1 MYVLYSRVLW
11 QINSKQQNTNKNIVS
26 SFHKFG
32 NIVTLRATTSLEPK
46 TKSNKRVTLPRFGNT
61 LKVTL
66 PPYINVTTTIYR
78 LL

>member
-26 SFHKFG
+26 NFHKFG
-32 NIVTLRATTSLEPK
+32 NIVTLRATTSLQPK
-46 TKSNKRVTLPRFGNT
+46 TKSNKRVTLPRFCNT

-66 PPYINVTTTIYR
+66 PPSITPYHNY
-78 LL
+78 

>member
-1 MYVLYSRVLW
+1 MYVLYSRALW
-11 QINSKQQNTNKNIVS
+11 QINSQQQNTNKNIVS
-26 SFHKFG
+26 NFPEFG
-32 NIVTLRATTSLEPK
+32 NIVTFRATTDPEPK
-46 TKSNKRVTLPRFGNT
+46 TKSNKRVTLPRFCNT

>member
-26 SFHKFG
+26 NFHKFG

-46 TKSNKRVTLPRFGNT
+46 TKSNKRVTLPRFCNT

-66 PPYINVTTTIYR
+66 PLSITPYHNY
-78 LL
+78 

>member
-26 SFHKFG
+26 HFHKFG
-32 NIVTLRATTSLEPK
+32 NIVTLPATTSLEPK
-46 TKSNKRVTLPRFGNT
+46 TKSNKRVTLPHFGNT

-66 PPYINVTTTIYR
+66 PLSITPYHNY
-78 LL
+78 